1 MEFNLDQLITYIKT
15 YALANGFA
23 SVDSY
28 KYNMDSNADTLLPK
42 LFIKVSNIDID
53 KFLNGQAEFTYNLD
67 LTVIVAAATE
77 KPAIEI
83 QSKARTLLRQLFNS
97 DLTFNNISLK
107 NKIEFRGFE
116 LTDDQSEYSRYGGA
130 FGTIGI
136 RILNTELI

>member
-1 MEFNLDQLITYIKT
+1 MDFSLDELITYIKT
-15 YALANGFA
+15 YALANGFT

-28 KYNMDSNADTLLPK
+28 KLNLNSNSDTLLPK
-42 LFIKVSNIDID
+42 LFIKVSSVDID
-53 KFLNGQAEFTYNLD
+53 KFLKGQAEFVYNLD
-67 LTVIVAAATE
+67 LIVIVAASTE

-83 QSKARTLLRQLFNS
+83 QSKARTLLKQLFNA

-130 FGTIGI
+130 FGTIRI
-136 RILNTELI
+136 KILNTELI